1 VVVVFVG
8 AGDEIGHRGHR
19 AVHHHAAGKAH
30 RAQRAGVGAEGG
42 EDVGGGGEGER
53 VLDAGDLLGLDL
65 VELVVAAQ
73 QQEHRLVAGGFVA
86 IDDDGLDG
94 GGGRQLEEGGEL
106 VDGLDAGVCT
116 LVSAADAAGRG
127 AAGARASASST
138 LAA

>member
-1 VVVVFVG
+1 
-8 AGDEIGHRGHR
+8 
-19 AVHHHAAGKAH
+19 
-30 RAQRAGVGAEGG
+30 
-42 EDVGGGGEGER
+42 
-53 VLDAGDLLGLDL
+53 
-65 VELVVAAQ
+65 VVAAQ

-86 IDDDGLDG
+86 IDDDGLD
-94 GGGRQLEEGGEL
+94 GGRQLEEGGEL